1 MALSRADMRAAAWR
15 LAGGARLR
23 SLAFVPLISAR
34 RHGSVCLV
42 CRVGISG
49 LWSSRL
55 KVAIL
60 QLGCPK
66 NVVDGE
72 WMLGQLRKAGHELSP
87 DLDAEA
93 VIVNTCGFID
103 SAKEES
109 VNAILEVAELKK
121 SGRVRR
127 LIVAGCL
134 VQRYKDELSRTI
146 PEIDG
151 FVPLGAI
158 SRVVTLLEAPS
169 REVKVTNSVDL
180 YDGLAPRVLS
190 TPPHLAYVKI
200 AEGCDNPCAFCPIP
214 SFRGRLHSRPIPS
227 VISEMKAM
235 AESGIKEAVL
245 IAQDTTAF
253 GRDLGLKDGLAKL
266 LERVEDNP
274 SPPWVRVL
282 YTYPNH
288 LTPALLRVMG
298 RARKVLPY
306 LDLPLQHA
314 HPEILS
320 AMGRGGGGA
329 IFLKQIEK
337 AREAIPGLAVR
348 TAFITG
354 FPGEKREHFKA
365 LLQFVKEARFDHL
378 GVFTYSREEGTKAYG
393 LGDTVDKR
401 TKIRRREAVMA
412 LQRDISWDNNRRRA
426 GRTLEVLVE
435 GACDETEHLLQGRAA
450 HQAPEIDGRV
460 LINDGFAPPGSFAKV
475 RVREAHPYDLV
486 GEIIG

>member
-1 MALSRADMRAAAWR
+1 
-15 LAGGARLR
+15 
-23 SLAFVPLISAR
+23 
-34 RHGSVCLV
+34 
-42 CRVGISG
+42 
-49 LWSSRL
+49 
-55 KVAIL
+55 
-60 QLGCPK
+60 
-66 NVVDGE
+66 
-72 WMLGQLRKAGHELSP
+72 MLGQIREAGHEISSN
-87 DLDAEA
+87 LDAEA

-109 VNAILEVAELKK
+109 VNAILEVATLKK

-134 VQRYKDELSRTI
+134 VQRYKEELQRAI

-158 SRVVTLLEAPS
+158 SRVVTLLESPNK
-169 REVKVTNSVDL
+169 RVKITDKVDL
-180 YDGLAPRVLS
+180 YDGLEPRILS

-214 SFRGRLHSRPIPS
+214 SFRGRLHSRPIAS
-227 VISEMKAM
+227 VI
-235 AESGIKEAVL
+235 AELKTLAEKGVKEAVL
-245 IAQDTTAF
+245 IAQDTTAY
-253 GRDLGLKDGLAKL
+253 GRDLGLKDGLAAL
-266 LERVEDNP
+266 LERVEENP

-288 LTPALLRVMG
+288 LTPSLLRVMG
-298 RARKVLPY
+298 KARKVLPY

-314 HPEILS
+314 HPESLS
-320 AMGRGGGGA
+320 AMGRGGGAA
-329 IFLKQIEK
+329 IFLKQMEK
-337 AREAIPGLAVR
+337 ARKAIPGLAIR

-365 LLQFVKEARFDHL
+365 LLEFIKEARFDHL

-393 LGDTVDKR
+393 LGDPVDKR
-401 TKIRRREAVMA
+401 TKIRRQEAVMA
-412 LQRDISWDNNRRRA
+412 LQREISWDNNRRRV

-435 GACDETEHLLQGRAA
+435 GACEETDHLLQGRAT

-460 LINDGFAPPGSFAKV
+460 LINDGFAQPGSLAQV

-486 GEIIG
+486 GEIVG